1 MLVMPDVEEPF
12 VPLGSDGLF
21 VDPYE
26 SKTVIT
32 SLLRRLPDLFT
43 QIKVPEPAV
52 LPTLD
57 SALAALS
64 ITGGKI
70 ICSLSS
76 LPSWG
81 PGALF
86 RRDDGKLHG
95 IETEKKLFQTDNAG
109 WKKTASKMVESG
121 VGVDFFIASPSG
133 AYMDIATVGEYIENT
148 YLKRDADKPRRS
160 CICSNW
166 RRDLFL
172 PKFCHTAGSDE
183 ADAGIEAHPHPSHWL
198 PGTDEGS
205 MFKWSTGL
213 ILSRKLPTAH
223 LRRRP

>member
-26 SKTVIT
+26 ARTVIT
-32 SLLRRLPDLFT
+32 SLLQQLPEMYS
-43 QIKVPEPAV
+43 QIKMPEPAV

-57 SALAALS
+57 SALDALS
-64 ITGGKI
+64 ATGGKI

-95 IETEKKLFQTDNAG
+95 IETEKKLFQTENAS
-109 WKKTASKMVESG
+109 WRKTASKMVESG
-121 VGVDFFIASPSG
+121 VGVDFFIASASG
-133 AYMDIATVGEYIENT
+133 AYMDLGTVGE
-148 YLKRDADKPRRS
+148 
-160 CICSNW
+160 
-166 RRDLFL
+166 
-172 PKFCHTAGSDE
+172 
-183 ADAGIEAHPHPSHWL
+183 
-198 PGTDEGS
+198 
-205 MFKWSTGL
+205 
-213 ILSRKLPTAH
+213 
-223 LRRRP
+223 

>member
-21 VDPYE
+21 VDPHE
-26 SKTVIT
+26 SETVIT
-32 SLLRRLPDLFT
+32 SLLQRLPDLFS

-64 ITGGKI
+64 ATGGKI

-95 IETEKKLFQTDNAG
+95 IETEKKLFQTESAG

-121 VGVDFFIASPSG
+121 VGVDFFIASATG
-133 AYMDIATVGEYIENT
+133 AYMDIATVGE
-148 YLKRDADKPRRS
+148 
-160 CICSNW
+160 
-166 RRDLFL
+166 
-172 PKFCHTAGSDE
+172 
-183 ADAGIEAHPHPSHWL
+183 
-198 PGTDEGS
+198 
-205 MFKWSTGL
+205 
-213 ILSRKLPTAH
+213 
-223 LRRRP
+223 